1 MRFFKLIFYAA
12 IGVGLFVTLLNL
24 YVYWYSA
31 AYCYKEVSAVTSTK
45 VVLILGAS
53 VYRNGTLSP
62 MLEDRVLAGFELYRL
77 NRVDKILISGDRRL
91 NVYDEVSPIRNYL
104 LKKGVRP
111 QDIFTDYAGFD
122 TYKSC
127 YRAQKVFQVNQ
138 VVIATQAFH
147 LPRAVYL
154 ARKQGLQAV
163 GIAADQRPYRTQS
176 KATLRECLARVKAF
190 LEAELL
196 RPQLGLPSRQYL
208 ITGDGRKSW

>member
-1 MRFFKLIFYAA
+1 
-12 IGVGLFVTLLNL
+12 
-24 YVYWYSA
+24 
-31 AYCYKEVSAVTSTK
+31 
-45 VVLILGAS
+45 
-53 VYRNGTLSP
+53 
-62 MLEDRVLAGFELYRL
+62 MLEDRVLTGLELYRL
-77 NRVDKILISGDRRL
+77 NRVNKILISGDRRL
-91 NVYDEVSPIRNYL
+91 KVYDEVSPIRNYL
-104 LKKGVRP
+104 LKQGVQP

-147 LPRAVYL
+147 LHRAVYL

-176 KATLRECLARVKAF
+176 KAALRESLARVKAF

-196 RPQLGLPSRQYL
+196 RPQLGLPSRQYP